1 MKLFYKKW
9 HIIELMSD
17 DDCYSLSRI
26 GNSETKKSTKRERGE
41 VESEEIKSATYKI
54 IKDLL

>member
-1 MKLFYKKW
+1 
-9 HIIELMSD
+9 MSD